1 MGYTSASWLS
11 VEQDSA
17 PTPLSTQACFM
28 GLIKLVILV
37 ALVWLGLRLW
47 RGLQQ
52 QQNRS
57 RQQQELMVRCAHCQ
71 VHLPQ
76 SSALRAN
83 DNWYCCAEHRD
94 EHQQR

>member
-1 MGYTSASWLS
+1 
-11 VEQDSA
+11 
-17 PTPLSTQACFM
+17 M
-28 GLIKLVILV
+28 GLIKLIFL
-37 ALVWLGLRLW
+37 ALLVWFALRLW
-47 RGLQQ
+47 RGLQRQ
-52 QQNRS
+52 QATQ
-57 RQQQELMVRCAHCQ
+57 RQQQSARAQQEPPLMVRCAQCQ